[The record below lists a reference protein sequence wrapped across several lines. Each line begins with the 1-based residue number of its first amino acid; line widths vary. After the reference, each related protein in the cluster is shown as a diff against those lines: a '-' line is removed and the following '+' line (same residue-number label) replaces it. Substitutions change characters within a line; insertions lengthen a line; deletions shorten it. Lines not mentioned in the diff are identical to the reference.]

1 MPPPSSEAISARSDS
16 DALQERVL
24 ILAPIGRDASLAAA
38 ALSDG
43 GFACHVCRN
52 VDELWAEI
60 ERGAGAV
67 MMTEE
72 VLSVHA
78 VGCLRAVL
86 ERQPRWSDLPLI
98 VFTSQPFA
106 DFGAHSTETFAE
118 TANVTLLERPIRVR
132 TMLSA
137 ARAALRAR
145 KRQYEVR
152 DLVSQLHGRIEER
165 DQFLAMLGHELR
177 NPLAAI
183 TLAIGSL
190 RLDEHDTTHEILVRQ
205 TKHLKQLVDDL
216 LEIGRIT
223 SGKIVLHR
231 AEIELGDVVEH
242 CAESMRARAAAHRLR
257 LTLHRGSNTFVDG
270 DVVRLEQI
278 VNNLLSNAIKYTPSG
293 GTIDVFV
300 GRNNGEAVLRVKD
313 TGRGIAPELL
323 PRIFDLFMQADVTVD
338 RAEGGMGIGLTLVR
352 KLAELH
358 DGNVEALSDG
368 RGHGCE
374 FIVRIPAITPTTA
387 PAPREERTAPVRAT
401 SKRIVVIEDNAD
413 IRHLLRA
420 ELKRLGHQIDDAG
433 EGAEGLQKI
442 LDSRPDV
449 ALIDIGLPGL
459 DGYAIARHV
468 RQSLGKDI
476 CLIALSGYG
485 QAEDRAR
492 AHEAG
497 FDIHLTKPA
506 GIMELER
513 VLARASAAP
522 AS

>member
-1 MPPPSSEAISARSDS
+1 LETVSVQPDPETRH
-16 DALQERVL
+16 ERVL
-24 ILAPIGRDASLAAA
+24 ILAPIGRDGSLAAA
-38 ALSDG
+38 ALGDG
-43 GFACHVCRN
+43 GFACHVCKDI
-52 VDELWAEI
+52 DELCAEM
-60 ERGAGAV
+60 ERGAGAAMV
-67 MMTEE
+67 TEE
-72 VLSVHA
+72 VLNIHA
-78 VGCLRAVL
+78 MSCLRLVL
-86 ERQPRWSDLPLI
+86 QRQPQWSDFPLI
-98 VFTSQPFA
+98 VFTSQPFS
-106 DFGAHSTETFAE
+106 DFGARSTDSFGEQ
-118 TANVTLLERPIRVR
+118 ANVTLLERPIRVR

-152 DLVSQLHGRIEER
+152 DLLSQLHGRIEER

-223 SGKIVLHR
+223 SGKIILHKDETDL
-231 AEIELGDVVEH
+231 ALVVEH
-242 CAESMRARAAAHRLR
+242 CVESMRVRAAAHRLR
-257 LTLHRGSNTFVDG
+257 LTLHREGPAFVDG
-270 DVVRLEQI
+270 DGVRLEQI
-278 VNNLLSNAIKYTPSG
+278 VNNLVSNAIKYTPAG

-300 GRNNGEAVLRVKD
+300 GRTDGEVTLRVKD

-358 DGNVEALSDG
+358 GGSVSAHSEG
-368 RGHGCE
+368 RGRGCE
-374 FIVRIPAITPTTA
+374 FIVRMPAITPSA
-387 PAPREERTAPVRAT
+387 VSAPRETPQKAARTA
-401 SKRIVVIEDNAD
+401 SKRIVVIEDNLD

-420 ELKRLGHQIDDAG
+420 ELKRLGHQVTDSG
-433 EGAEGLQKI
+433 EGSEGLETI
-442 LDSRPDV
+442 LRNKPDV

-459 DGYAIARHV
+459 DGYTIARRV
-468 RQSLGKDI
+468 RETLGDAI
-476 CLIALSGYG
+476 YLVALSGYG

-497 FDIHLTKPA
+497 FDVHLTKPA

-513 VLARASAAP
+513 VLAKKG
-522 AS
+522 